1 MKCPKC
7 GNELRISK
15 KDPSYGLCDNCKKRY
30 HLPERL
36 RKNDSERPQ
45 REGSSNAAAR
55 NRSKEQQDD
64 LFLSNIPPKH
74 IRDKRE
80 REMKSNY
87 DAMLSAGSEDSRS
100 TEPEEKARF
109 LAARILCTLAS
120 VALFGIVCFQ
130 AFSNGLQNTVNGN
143 VDYSGT
149 AGVALATCYLIA
161 GMVNICMRNRNSA
174 PAFFLPALL
183 YIGGGVV
190 GMLNLGIFKTLII
203 WSYTGFVLAAVN
215 IVLFIIIQIQKRT
228 VHA

>member
-36 RKNDSERPQ
+36 RKSNSVRTQTKTASAAETDRSE
-45 REGSSNAAAR
+45 
-55 NRSKEQQDD
+55 EQPDD

-80 REMKSNY
+80 KEMKSNY
-87 DAMLSAGSEDSRS
+87 DAMLSAGSDDSAS
-100 TEPEEKARF
+100 DEPEEKARF
-109 LAARILCTLAS
+109 LVMRILCTLAS

-149 AGVALATCYLIA
+149 AGIALATCYLIA
-161 GMVNICMRNRNSA
+161 GMVSICMRNRNTA

-183 YIGGGVV
+183 YMAGGVA

-203 WSYTGFVLAAVN
+203 WSCAGFVLAAVN
-215 IVLFIIIQIQKRT
+215 IVLFLIIQIQKHSA
-228 VHA
+228 HA